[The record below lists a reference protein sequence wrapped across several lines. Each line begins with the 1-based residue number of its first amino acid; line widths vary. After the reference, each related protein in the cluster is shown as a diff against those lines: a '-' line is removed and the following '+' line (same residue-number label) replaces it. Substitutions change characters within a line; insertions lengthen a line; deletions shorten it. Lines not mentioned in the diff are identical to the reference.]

1 MAVNP
6 AGTIFKSLTFDGKTS
21 REYGV
26 HITGEAVFNAPE
38 RDVEMI
44 SIPGRNGA
52 FALDHGHF
60 NNIEVTYPAGVFA
73 EDERDFA
80 DAVSDFRNWLCSR
93 SGYCR
98 LTDDYNPNEYR
109 LAVYKSGLEVSPAL
123 LRAGEFEIVFDCKP
137 QRYLTSGETKLTV
150 TNNSTVTNPTLFA
163 SSPMLEVTGY
173 GSVYLGSQ
181 DEIYLNNILIGYVLI
196 ANGKTSDIL
205 STGSSSKLTLETA
218 QLNTGDT
225 ITLNAGCKFKTVFS
239 NDSEVVGAEHVSSSG
254 SFNYTFNYE
263 GSTSA
268 GRKVTSYT
276 IDDDVTFTFG
286 TSSTQTQTF
295 TFTAQT
301 SLGGGTNYTVTDQC
315 QFIYNGSNRI
325 DMKST
330 VTVNTLKTQPQY
342 VFKDC
347 YGDSTQTALGTP
359 TYIDLDIGEAYKI
372 KNDEYISLNNAV
384 TIPAELPTL
393 PSGNTTVT
401 FDNTVTSLKIVP
413 RWWKV

>member
-123 LRAGEFEIVFDCKP
+123 LRAGEFDIVFDCKP

-150 TNNSTVTNPTLFA
+150 TNNSTVTNPTLFDA
-163 SSPMLEVTGY
+163 RPQLQVYGYGTVNINNVPMVVTGQY
-173 GSVYLGSQ
+173 IGNVVVYSGTPYYTITFDDQYANSGDAITVGIAECNCYWECDSLVDAYESTTTTSGSGTASVRQNSPGGV
-181 DEIYLNNILIGYVLI
+181 I
-196 ANGKTSDIL
+196 
-205 STGSSSKLTLETA
+205 LTLQENSE
-218 QLNTGDT
+218 NTWGFVY
-225 ITLNAGCKFKTVFS
+225 G
-239 NDSEVVGAEHVSSSG
+239 
-254 SFNYTFNYE
+254 
-263 GSTSA
+263 TSA
-268 GRKVTSYT
+268 TKSVTGTYNLYRT
-276 IDDDVTFTFG
+276 ISADYWTG
-286 TSSTQTQTF
+286 TVVLSVAYDGVK
-295 TFTAQT
+295 TFTASVSET
-301 SLGGGTNYTVTDQC
+301 LPTHFTRNSSDRNIGSVTL
-315 QFIYNGSNRI
+315 N
-325 DMKST
+325 ST
-330 VTVNTLKTQPQY
+330 QNTLGNPI
-342 VFKDC
+342 
-347 YGDSTQTALGTP
+347 
-359 TYIDLDIGEAYKI
+359 YIDLDIGEAYKVE
-372 KNDEYISLNNAV
+372 NGSAVSVNNAV

-393 PSGNTTVT
+393 KPGNNTISFSNT
-401 FDNTVTSLKIVP
+401 FTKVDIVP